1 MDVLKQIETGRLV
14 CPVTR
19 KRLEVNKKRDGL
31 ISSDGREYPLLDGR
45 IPVLLA
51 DPESMREYVGDSQKM
66 TEEYKTG
73 GKSLTLRLTELS
85 RKLIPD
91 YRKRSS
97 VTGFERV
104 IASKPDDALC
114 LSIGGGPQRPHP
126 SLTNLNAGPFPN
138 VDIVA
143 DAHHL
148 PYADGSIDA
157 IYCEAVLEHLS
168 QPVRAVQEMHRALKK
183 GGEAFVVTPFL
194 QAYHGYPHHYQ
205 NFTLTGH
212 RHLFESQGFEVLEA
226 GTCVGPVYT
235 IFNLT
240 SKFMKNYLPS
250 ILSLPLL
257 ILWNLL
263 GMFLRPFDRILNE
276 RENSHIL
283 ASTTYLIARKV

>member
-1 MDVLKQIETGRLV
+1 MDIMRQIEEGKLV
-14 CPVTR
+14 CPFTK
-19 KRLEVNKKRDGL
+19 KRLIINQNRDRL
-31 ISSDGREYPLLDGR
+31 ITEEGREYPFLNR
-45 IPVLLA
+45 NIPILIS
-51 DPESMREYVGDSQKM
+51 DPGSMERYVSSSQKM
-66 TEEYKTG
+66 MEEYEADK
-73 GKSLTLRLTELS
+73 KSVHTILS
-85 RKLIPD
+85 ILERKLIPD

-97 VTGFERV
+97 IKGFERV
-104 IASKPDDALC
+104 IASKSDDALC

-126 SLTNLNAGPFPN
+126 NLTNLNAGPFPN

-148 PYADGSIDA
+148 PYADKSIDA
-157 IYCEAVLEHLS
+157 IYCEAVLEHLN
-168 QPVRAVQEMHRALKK
+168 QPVRAVQEMHRTLKK

-212 RHLFESQGFEVLEA
+212 RYLFESQGFEILEA

-240 SKFMKNYLPS
+240 SKFIKNYFPS

-257 ILWNLL
+257 IFWNLL
-263 GMFLRPFDRILNE
+263 GMFLRPVDMVLNE

-283 ASTTYLIARKV
+283 ASTTYLIAKKI